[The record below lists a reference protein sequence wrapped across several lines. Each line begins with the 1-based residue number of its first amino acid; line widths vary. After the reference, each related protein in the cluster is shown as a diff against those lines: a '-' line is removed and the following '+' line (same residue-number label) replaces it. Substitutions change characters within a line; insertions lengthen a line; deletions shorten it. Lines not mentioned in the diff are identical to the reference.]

1 MKDPYQKAFE
11 QISEAI
17 LKLNNRIVELG
28 KRTLTVN
35 EFEEYVNAIEEK
47 EKNACK
53 EARYDGDL
61 KSFFS
66 KGEDNGN
73 SKSKKDH

>member
-35 EFEEYVNAIEEK
+35 EFEEYAKAIEEK

-53 EARYDGDL
+53 ESRYDCDL

-66 KGEDNGN
+66 KGENNGN